1 MRTLSFKKCGI
12 SYGRGSVT
20 INTSDYN
27 NFDKHYNVV
36 VEIDDVVGL
45 VNITGEKCII
55 ECNFFGSEFG
65 KEELFVE
72 SAFKDHKTWFGL
84 GPVERVLREGWIEKK
99 ERESVSYQ
107 SNNYVIKM

>member
-1 MRTLSFKKCGI
+1 MKTLFFKECGI

-20 INTSDYN
+20 INTSEYN
-27 NFDKHYNVV
+27 FFDKHYDVV
-36 VEIDDVVGL
+36 ITIDDEL
-45 VNITGEKCII
+45 SKINIAGTKCVI
-55 ECNFFGSEFG
+55 EMNWMDGQLG
-65 KEELFVE
+65 KEELFME

-99 ERESVSYQ
+99 QGESVSYQ